1 MLNAAPGAPGA
12 GVIEVSLGIV
22 PLLCYG
28 VGMRSSRAGV
38 VLATLFAGTFVMGS
52 AELVVVG
59 ILELVARDLG
69 VSVRAA
75 GLLVTAYALGI
86 AVGGRV
92 LTALTVRR
100 PRRAVLL
107 VSLGLY
113 VAVTAASLV
122 TSSFGLLLALRAAAG
137 GLQGLFLGVAFAVA
151 GGLVA
156 PERAGRAISAVFG
169 GIAVSTALGVPL
181 GTLLAQAAGWR
192 ATFAVIAVLGAGA
205 LAAAERPA
213 VHLEGTRI

>member
-1 MLNAAPGAPGA
+1 
-12 GVIEVSLGIV
+12 
-22 PLLCYG
+22 
-28 VGMRSSRAGV
+28 MRSPRAGV

-86 AVGGRV
+86 AVGGPV

-100 PRRAVLL
+100 PRRSVLL
-107 VSLGLY
+107 VALGLY

-122 TSSFGLLLALRAAAG
+122 TSSFGLLLGLRAAAG
-137 GLQGLFLGVAFAVA
+137 ALQGVFLGVAFAVA

-192 ATFAVIAVLGAGA
+192 ATFAV
-205 LAAAERPA
+205 
-213 VHLEGTRI
+213 